1 MGQALTDRR
10 TMRGMGTGPVVGING
25 LQGHEVGRPL
35 GCAGLQRLGTSGARS
50 DIECPRYGIAGPVA
64 KRYPLVIG
72 SSLSTP
78 GRSGVGREDDC
89 VALGLPRDQLS
100 PRC

>member
-1 MGQALTDRR
+1 MSGPIDSWWVPTSCGRHHLRQHSTLI
-10 TMRGMGTGPVVGING
+10 MR
-25 LQGHEVGRPL
+25 L
-35 GCAGLQRLGTSGARS
+35 GCHDEKGFRTQARRMGHQSKKRGSGTTKTPKVTA
-50 DIECPRYGIAGPVA
+50 
-64 KRYPLVIG
+64 IG

-78 GRSGVGREDDC
+78 GGSGVGREDDC